1 MIGAFAIPR
10 PVAVGTLGC
19 YFAQRFVSS
28 FAAVFFGI
36 ILLVGLVDCIELMRH
51 RGGDANV
58 TMFTIVQISF
68 FRVPQLGE
76 QIMPFAVLIAAMSCF
91 LNLSRRL
98 ELVIARAAGM
108 SAWQFVAPVLF
119 SAGIVGMLAT
129 TVYNPGAA
137 MLQEKSKRLEVQAF
151 GGAQSG
157 LQSTGAGFWLRQK
170 STDGQSIINAITSS
184 EQGLRLGG
192 VTIFTFDQ
200 DGHFHQRI
208 EASKAVLGPGFWD
221 LEDARIYASHI
232 PPVVHKT
239 FSLKTNLTTAQVR
252 ESFATPEA
260 VPFWDLPS
268 YIETAEGAGLGA
280 ARYELQYQKLL
291 ARPFLLAAM
300 VLVAAASSL
309 RFFRFGGVQK
319 MVLAGVA
326 AGFLLYILSKITED
340 LSKALL
346 MPPTAA
352 AWTPALVGALVG
364 VVALLHQEDG

>member
-58 TMFTIVQISF
+58 TMLTIVQISF

-76 QIMPFAVLIAAMSCF
+76 QIMPFAVLIAAMQSF